1 MGLGIVAMHYT
12 GMSAMRMPAH
22 LHYNPLF
29 VALSAV
35 VAIGAAT
42 AALGLTL
49 RTSAIGQ
56 RILAAV
62 VMGFAIAGMH
72 YTGMLAAHF
81 SAHTAAHTGI
91 EPAQFGETGL
101 ALSVAGITFVI
112 LLCALVASLV
122 DRRFA
127 ALVSARRALA
137 ERDGSALYPTPAPL
151 YSLGPTGVEESAT
164 HGSISSATRA
174 RSRSAAGSPISSPTV
189 EQHTSWRSADAA
201 PARDQDAKSSSSPSG
216 KVSTFCSPRGGG
228 GGGTFVRS
236 LSVSSTSPRARREA
250 LRLSQRMEA
259 IGQLTG
265 GVAHDFNNLLL
276 VISGATHRLSATAL
290 DPAALRALEMIET
303 AVKRG
308 QALTGQLL
316 TVAGRQTAEPTVVDL
331 GALLPT
337 FGEMLRRSLR
347 GNIEIR
353 TVAAAGPCRMRIDM
367 TELELALLN
376 LGVNARDA
384 MPDGGVLTLSIKAVT
399 LDGEPEAEG
408 LRGDFVLLEIS
419 DTGVGISPE
428 LIARVFEPFFT
439 TKDPGKGTGLGL
451 SQVYAFARQSG
462 GTATARSIPGEGT
475 TIALYLPVTNLRV
488 EPARAAPRPRDP
500 DVPAGEHCGPVLLI
514 EDDDDV
520 AAISA
525 GYLEELGYQVER
537 AANGT
542 DALRRLEA
550 NQRSYSLVFSDILM
564 PGGTSGLELARIIRE
579 RHPDLPVLLTTGYS
593 ASAQD
598 AVQAGFSDFLKPF
611 DLEDLTAAV
620 RGVMPRR
627 GGGGRSEPRC

>member
-1 MGLGIVAMHYT
+1 MPLATAHDPALVTLSILVACFAAYTALDLAGRIRASRRGWSRAGWLGVAAVAMGGGIWSMHFIAMLAFTLPVPVSFDRGLTVLSLGVAMTVTAVGFYVIGTRPATNLRLALAGAFMGLGIVAMHYT
-12 GMSAMRMPAH
+12 GMAAMRMPAH

-81 SAHTAAHTGI
+81 SAHAAAHTGT

-101 ALSVAGITFVI
+101 ALSVAGITIVI
-112 LLCALVASLV
+112 LLCALVASLI
-122 DRRFA
+122 DRRFT
-127 ALVSARRALA
+127 ALV
-137 ERDGSALYPTPAPL
+137 
-151 YSLGPTGVEESAT
+151 
-164 HGSISSATRA
+164 
-174 RSRSAAGSPISSPTV
+174 
-189 EQHTSWRSADAA
+189 
-201 PARDQDAKSSSSPSG
+201 
-216 KVSTFCSPRGGG
+216 
-228 GGGTFVRS
+228 
-236 LSVSSTSPRARREA
+236 EA

-265 GVAHDFNNLLL
+265 GVAHDFNNLLM
-276 VISGATHRLSATAL
+276 VISGATHRLSATAI
-290 DPAALRALEMIET
+290 DPAALRAIEMIET

-308 QALTGQLL
+308 QALTSQLL
-316 TVAGRQTAEPTVVDL
+316 TVAGRRTAEPTVVDL

-353 TVAAAGPCRMRIDM
+353 TVAADRPCRVRIDM

-384 MPDGGVLTLSIKAVT
+384 MPDGGVLTLSVKAVT
-399 LDGEPEAEG
+399 LAGEPEAEG
-408 LRGDFVLLEIS
+408 LRGDYVLLEIS

-428 LIARVFEPFFT
+428 LITRVFEPFFT

-451 SQVYAFARQSG
+451 SQVYGFARQSG
-462 GTATARSIPGEGT
+462 GTATARSIAGEGT
-475 TIALYLPVTNLRV
+475 TIALYLPVTRLLV
-488 EPARAAPRPRDP
+488 EPPRAAPQTQDS
-500 DVPAGEHCGPVLLI
+500 DGAGEPTGEHSGRVLLI

-525 GYLEELGYQVER
+525 SYLEELGYQIER
-537 AANGT
+537 AANGA

-550 NQRSYSLVFSDILM
+550 NHVSYCLVFSDILM
-564 PGGTSGLELARIIRE
+564 PGGTSGLELARIVRE
-579 RHPDLPVLLTTGYS
+579 RYPDLPVLLTTGYS

-598 AVQAGFSDFLKPF
+598 AVQAGFSVILKPF
-611 DLEDLTAAV
+611 DLEDLSAAV

-627 GGGGRSEPRC
+627 GTGC